1 MKFQNPFLFCILL
14 ALSLFIYKKFEL
26 SKPDT
31 YLKKDYQLIVERGA
45 LHRDRFELT
54 PTKIIY
60 GIKNEADQKDATYSA
75 ISEVK
80 LDSSLAHAFFEN
92 IENGEFKNLRDRY
105 THKPSNESG
114 LKITLVINQKTKSV
128 LCNDYDSGCPD
139 ILKNIE
145 KEVVALGGN
154 SASKAALVHGT
165 SKIK

>member
-14 ALSLFIYKKFEL
+14 ALSLFIYKKFEQ

-31 YLKKDYQLIVERGA
+31 YLKKDYKLIVERSA

-80 LDSSLAHAFFEN
+80 LDSPLTHAFFEN

-105 THKPSNESG
+105 TYNPSNESG
-114 LKITLVINQKTKSV
+114 LKITLVIDQKAKSV
-128 LCNDYDSGCPD
+128 FCDDYYSGCPD
-139 ILKNIE
+139 ILRSIE
-145 KEVVALGGN
+145 KEVIALEGN
-154 SASKAALVHGT
+154 GVSKTALVHGT
-165 SKIK
+165 FKIK